1 MAGIKLEKFQ
11 GLIPRASD
19 RLLPPMGATVAR
31 NTKLLQGELRGYR
44 APREVADLTGE
55 YITIRTAFRVRDPG
69 GEYADE
75 WLTFDSRDVDVVRSP
90 IVNDQFD
97 RYYWA
102 GDGRPM
108 YNTRERIFDG
118 LSAFFLG
125 VPIPTI
131 APTVVPPGTVYLDQ
145 TRAYVYTFVSA
156 YGEEGQPSPPTLA
169 VGDEGTWAIS
179 GMQTAVPDAADRN
192 ITKKNIYRTVP
203 GNSSSVFFFVDQI
216 DVGDATFNDS
226 ETDFD
231 VALNNILESQTW
243 AEPILDMEGFSLMPN
258 GYLVGWA
265 GRRLVFSEAY
275 RPHAWPAEYELSTE
289 FEVVGLVVWG
299 ATIVI
304 GTESHPYM
312 GQGVTPR
319 AFTMQKMDAVE
330 PCLSRQGMVAT
341 VWGAYYPSINGLTL
355 VNSSG
360 VKNIT
365 QDILTK
371 EEWSTYNPEDIF
383 AAQLGLEY
391 IAFNSPN
398 FGFVFN
404 PTEQLIKLIELDRF
418 TGVNG
423 IETDPYSGNVLLL
436 MQDRVWD
443 WDPPNVERL
452 FWRWKSKKYH
462 IKKPMNFGAA
472 RLSFET
478 GTVDVGD
485 DTLEYYGTY
494 NLQLFNAA
502 LTSSISP
509 LTEAGLN
516 TLGGHVLCGFPA
528 QAEGLVSSWTE
539 PEILSPLGGSL
550 LYPIQFMLFQG
561 STVRLIV
568 HASDTI
574 VLDTMVVDESII
586 RLPTGFKSDLW
597 QFEFIGNTIMYSLQV
612 AETAKGL
619 AEV

>member
-1 MAGIKLEKFQ
+1 MA
-11 GLIPRASD
+11 
-19 RLLPPMGATVAR
+19 ATTAR

-44 APREVADLTGE
+44 APREIADLTSE
-55 YITIRTAFRVRDPG
+55 YFTVRSAYRVVDPG

-75 WLTFDSRDVDVVRSP
+75 WLAFDTQDVSVIRSP

-102 GDGRPM
+102 GDNGRPM

-118 LSAFFLG
+118 EPAYFLG
-125 VPIPTI
+125 VPIPTV
-131 APTVVPPGTVYLDQ
+131 APTVTPPGVIYLDQ
-145 TRAYVYTFVSA
+145 TRAYVYTFVSE

-169 VGDEGTWAIS
+169 QGDEGTWELT
-179 GMQTAVPDAADRN
+179 GLQTSVPDAANRT
-192 ITKKNIYRTVP
+192 ITKKKIYRTVP
-203 GNSSSVFFFVDQI
+203 GNSSSLFFFVAEI
-216 DVGDATFNDS
+216 DVGDSAYSDS
-226 ETDFD
+226 ASDFD

-243 AEPILDMEGFSLMPN
+243 AEPITGMEGFALMPN
-258 GYLVGWA
+258 GYLVGWD

-275 RPHAWPAEYELSTE
+275 RPHAWPAQYELSTE
-289 FEVVGLVVWG
+289 FEIVGLVVWG

-304 GTESHPYM
+304 GTSSQPYM
-312 GQGVTPR
+312 GQGVSPR

-371 EEWSTYNPEDIF
+371 EEWARYNPSDIF

-391 IAFNSPN
+391 IAFNSPS

-404 PTEQLIKLIELDRF
+404 PTEPTIKFIELDRF
-418 TGVNG
+418 SGVNG
-423 IETDPYSGNVLLL
+423 VETDPYTGNVLLL

-443 WDPPNVERL
+443 WDPNDVERL

-462 IKKPMNFGAA
+462 LKKPLNFGAA
-472 RLSFET
+472 RISFDT
-478 GTVDVGD
+478 ASDDVGQD
-485 DTLEYYGTY
+485 ILSYYGSY
-494 NLQLFNAA
+494 NELLFAVVP
-502 LTSSISP
+502 TSQILSIDDSQ
-509 LTEAGLN
+509 AGLN
-516 TLGGHVLCGFPA
+516 TLAGHVLCGFPA
-528 QAEGLVSSWTE
+528 QAAGLVSTWTE
-539 PEILSPLGGSL
+539 PEIIAPLGGDL
-550 LYPIQFMLFQG
+550 LYPIQFMIFQN

-568 HASDTI
+568 RAQDKIILDTI
-574 VLDTMVVDESII
+574 VVTEDII

-597 QFEFIGNTIMYSLQV
+597 QFELIGNTTVYSIQI